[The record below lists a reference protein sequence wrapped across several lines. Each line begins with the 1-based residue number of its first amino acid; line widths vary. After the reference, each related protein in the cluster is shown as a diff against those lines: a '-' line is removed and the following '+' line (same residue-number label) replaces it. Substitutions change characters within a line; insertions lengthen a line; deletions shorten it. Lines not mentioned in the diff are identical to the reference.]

1 MVTNCSHE
9 NEYFRLSSIITLGYI
24 SQEITPKDLTTD
36 EVDKILTGLLKNL
49 NSEINKI
56 SSTELENTAIVALI
70 NYISFAKKNFSIK
83 VNFIII

>member
-56 SSTELENTAIVALI
+56 SSAELENTAIVALI
-70 NYISFAKKNFSIK
+70 NYISFASKF
-83 VNFIII
+83 

>member
-1 MVTNCSHE
+1 LVTNCSHE